1 MRLALIGYGKMG
13 KEIER
18 LALERGWSVGVR
30 VDLDTPSPHEDAM
43 SAVDVAIHFAHAK
56 TIVADLRPWAELGKP
71 LVVGT
76 TGWSKDLQNVQNLV
90 RAKGIGL
97 IYASNFSLG
106 VNIFYQLT
114 RAAAT
119 MFDRFE
125 EYDVFIHE
133 VHHKDKVDSPS
144 GTALTLAE
152 IVLSE
157 IKRKKEVLAQSPQG
171 KIRPDQLHVSST
183 RGGAVIG
190 THSLMFDSAADSIEV
205 RHAAKN
211 RTGFALGAL
220 LAAEWIQGKKGMYTM
235 EDVVHDLFS
244 HI

>member
-18 LALERGWSVGVR
+18 LALGRGWSVGVR
-30 VDLDTPSPHEDAM
+30 VDLDTPPPDLAAKR
-43 SAVDVAIHFAHAK
+43 AVDVAIHFAHAK
-56 TIVADLRPWAELGKP
+56 TIVADLRLWAELGKP
-71 LVVGT
+71 IVVGT
-76 TGWSKDLQNVQNLV
+76 TGWRSDLQHVQNLV
-90 RAKGIGL
+90 RDKGIGL
-97 IYASNFSLG
+97 VHAPNFSLG
-106 VNIFYQLT
+106 VNIFYQLA

-125 EYDVFIHE
+125 DYDVFIHE

-157 IKRKKEVLAQSPQG
+157 IKRKKEVLAQSPPG
-171 KIRPDQLHVSST
+171 KIRPDQLHVSFT

-190 THSLMFDSAADSIEV
+190 THSLTFDSAADSIEV

-235 EDVVHDLFS
+235 EDVIHDLFR
-244 HI
+244 HT